1 MGLIARGEREHLEV
15 SKNFSDY
22 MGVYI
27 LKSIELKMG
36 GFNGVPCLIAN
47 EKKKSSL
54 LAFKSDEQVAGPLHP
69 YLICK

>member
-1 MGLIARGEREHLEV
+1 MEV

-47 EKKKSSL
+47 EKRKAKSSL